1 MVLSIGMIVKN
12 EEKYLEQCLTALQ
25 PILDQLDSEL
35 IIADTGSTDRTV
47 EIARKFTDNVF
58 HFEWIS
64 DFAAARNSTLEK
76 AKGEWY
82 MFIDADEVAVDCT
95 GIIKFFKSGEYKKY
109 YSASYVQKSYTDVS
123 NSDLFTELRV
133 LRVIKKE
140 PESRFKGRIH
150 ETYTYI
156 KTPTKHL
163 DLTVDH
169 YGYYF
174 TDNGVLTELAREKN
188 KRNLEGLFKEL
199 EDENILKR
207 NPNVYSEIAD
217 CYYIIREYEKGLE
230 YIERGLNELPHDNVG
245 ISQYYIKK
253 IAAHNSLERMEE
265 VIAICDEYFDMEKNP
280 WHNKVFANDCYVHF
294 CRGYALYKMKN
305 YRAAIKEYIPVFD
318 IYRKYTQNRMNT
330 DDLLYCAFRVNTTA
344 IKAAYD
350 IFFRCCY
357 QEKQFALANEYVRAI
372 PLEKYVGDPNFMVNH
387 LNIRVEMM
395 EELGYND
402 LDRLYKQLD
411 DFGKEFL
418 LTAVRRKVHLT
429 TVENREVIIKKL
441 ASLEGTSSEVADIYK
456 GYFDNA
462 PDHELIKSFLEK
474 HGSENSDHILYILL
488 EKQMDITPFLLTED
502 FFADRAVQ
510 ILTNFFQ
517 NGIEIYEN
525 YDIDNIPCTSPEALE
540 RATSMFGYA
549 MLRAMEKGYKISG
562 LFEKYGDLGLKW
574 FNAFG
579 ESTEIPGDIRAA
591 LFVNDV
597 VSAKKVGDKTQFVNA
612 VRVLKSRVSD
622 LIPLVDTYE
631 KENQD
636 AFRKAR
642 VNPEFEKLAVQVK
655 SNIRALIADGS
666 IGEARKL
673 IKEFEGICPGDPDIE
688 TLKDEI
694 NNSLQ

>member
-64 DFAAARNSTLEK
+64 DFAAARNSTLER
-76 AKGEWY
+76 AKGDWY
-82 MFIDADEVAVDCT
+82 MFIDADEIAVDCSEL
-95 GIIKFFKSGEYKKY
+95 IRFFRSGEYRKY
-109 YSASYVQKSYTDVS
+109 YSATYIQKSYTDVS
-123 NSDLFTELRV
+123 DKDHFNELRAM
-133 LRVIKKE
+133 RMIQKD

-150 ETYTYI
+150 ETFTYI
-156 KTPTKHL
+156 KRPTKHL
-163 DLTVDH
+163 AFTVDH
-169 YGYYF
+169 YGYCF
-174 TDNGVLTELAREKN
+174 TDNGVVTELAIEKN

-199 EDENILKR
+199 EDENILER
-207 NPNVYSEIAD
+207 NSSVYSEIAD
-217 CYYIIREYEKGLE
+217 CYYIIKDYEKGLE
-230 YIERGLNELPHDNVG
+230 YIERGLNELPHDHVS

-253 IAAHNSLERMEE
+253 IAGLNSGTNYEE
-265 VIAICDEYFDMEKNP
+265 IIAVGNEYFDKEKNP
-280 WHNKVFANDCYVHF
+280 WHNKAFANDCFVYL
-294 CRGYALYKMKN
+294 CRGYALYKIKN
-305 YRAAIKEYIPVFD
+305 YRAAIQDFVSGFD
-318 IYRKYTQNRMNT
+318 IYRKYNQNKLIT
-330 DDLLYCAFRVNTTA
+330 DDLMYATFRVNITL

-350 IFFRCCY
+350 IFFRCCF
-357 QEKQFALANEYVRAI
+357 QEKQFELANEYVRAI
-372 PLEKYVGDPNFMVNH
+372 PLEKYFGDQNFMVNH

-395 EELGYND
+395 EKLGYND
-402 LDRLYKQLD
+402 LDRLYRQLD

-429 TVENREVIIKKL
+429 TAENREVIIKKL
-441 ASLEGTSSEVADIYK
+441 ASLEGTSSEIADIYK

-462 PDHELIKSFLEK
+462 PDFGLIKSFLEK

-488 EKQMDITPFLLTED
+488 ENQMDITPFLLTED

-517 NGIEIYEN
+517 NGIEMYEN
-525 YDIDNIPCTSPEALE
+525 YDIENIPCTSPEALE

-579 ESTEIPGDIRAA
+579 EGTEIPGDIRAA

-673 IKEFEGICPGDPDIE
+673 IKEFEVICPDDSDIE